1 MLPRGFK
8 ADSERR
14 AITLRAEMG
23 LGPADALPPADLA
36 QHLGVGFRLADTL
49 VPMAALAALDK
60 LQPGCFSACT
70 LPGPTGPVIVVN
82 PLNSAGRQQS
92 DAMHEL
98 SHILLR
104 HETRQ
109 LERIGDLVFFTCD
122 PDQEEQADHLGAT
135 LLLPRPLLVAAH
147 ARGLTITAIAETFGV
162 SEQLARWRVNS
173 TGVSVQV
180 KRRKTAPGTALTR

>member
-1 MLPRGFK
+1 
-8 ADSERR
+8 
-14 AITLRAEMG
+14 
-23 LGPADALPPADLA
+23 
-36 QHLGVGFRLADTL
+36 
-49 VPMAALAALDK
+49 
-60 LQPGCFSACT
+60 
-70 LPGPTGPVIVVN
+70 VVN
-82 PLNSAGRQQS
+82 PLNTAGRQQS

-104 HETRQ
+104 HETRE

-147 ARGLTITAIAETFGV
+147 ARGMTVLRIAETYGV

-173 TGVSVQV
+173 TGVAVQV
-180 KRRKTAPGTALTR
+180 SRRQAARNVARK

>member
-1 MLPRGFK
+1 
-8 ADSERR
+8 
-14 AITLRAEMG
+14 
-23 LGPADALPPADLA
+23 
-36 QHLGVGFRLADTL
+36 
-49 VPMAALAALDK
+49 
-60 LQPGCFSACT
+60 
-70 LPGPTGPVIVVN
+70 
-82 PLNSAGRQQS
+82 
-92 DAMHEL
+92 MHEL

-147 ARGLTITAIAETFGV
+147 ARGLTIAAIAETYGT

-173 TGVSVQV
+173 TGVAVQI
-180 KRRKTAPGTALTR
+180 KRRSAARGTARTR